1 MTQGEASHL
10 IQKAMRF
17 ELSSMNYLDAKALGS
32 FSIVKDDDTALII
45 QSGCNER
52 MLVHWAVNG
61 VHDLISTVRALAKTG
76 IIKEAT
82 EIEFVPEACVEAF
95 EQIGFSTLSEWV
107 DYWKSPIDA
116 IEIDVPKGLV
126 VRRATK
132 DEYARAAEITQACR
146 GLSRGYLGETSDWI
160 REWSEREHSMVY
172 VALMGSMTVGL
183 CCVSIYGFD
192 NAEGPTMWLREL
204 AVDPLHH
211 SRKIGLFLMVKA
223 LEWGASESAARSFL
237 ACDAENSVG
246 IRLYEGLGYRRG
258 SERGQINMIYRN
270 RPTHVHD

>member
-1 MTQGEASHL
+1 MTQGEATHL

-17 ELSSMNYLDAKALGS
+17 KLSSMNYLDAKALGS

-61 VHDLISTVRALAKTG
+61 VDDLISTVRALARTG
-76 IIKEAT
+76 IIKEDT

-95 EQIGFSTLSEWV
+95 EQIGFRTLSEWV

-116 IEIDVPKGLV
+116 IEIDVPEGLV
-126 VRRATK
+126 VRCANK

-146 GLSRGYLGETSDWI
+146 GLSRGFIGETSDWI
-160 REWSEREHSMVY
+160 REWSESEHSMVY
-172 VALMGSMTVGL
+172 FALMGSMTVGI

-192 NAEGPTMWLREL
+192 NAEGPTMWLREV
-204 AVDPLHH
+204 AVDPLYH
-211 SRKIGLFLMVKA
+211 SRKIGLSLMAEA
-223 LEWGASESAARSFL
+223 LQWGVSQGAARSFL

-270 RPTHVHD
+270 RTTHVHD